1 MNKAANK
8 ILSLLLA
15 VCLMLGGLAVTPVT
29 AYAAAPQDVQ
39 SGAAVTLNTPGLYD
53 ISTAD
58 NGATITVTVDGV
70 ALTGTH
76 ANLSVTISGGITLTL
91 KDASITSTSGN
102 AIWVDGAGCGLVLI
116 GDNSATSGPGYA
128 GVCVQEG
135 TPTRSLTI
143 TALAA

>member
-1 MNKAANK
+1 
-8 ILSLLLA
+8 
-15 VCLMLGGLAVTPVT
+15 MLGGLAVTPMT
-29 AYAAAPQDVQ
+29 AYAAAP
-39 SGAAVTLNTPGLYD
+39 LNIPANNEIDTAGLYD
-53 ISTAD
+53 LSTATG
-58 NGATITVTVDGV
+58 NITVTVNGV
-70 ALTGTH
+70 ALTGTNSV
-76 ANLSVTISGGITLTL
+76 NLTVIINTGITLTL
-91 KDASITSTSGN
+91 KGASITNTGGN